1 MAGQRRELARAD
13 AGLADAAAAA
23 AALQGG
29 HVALQAAIVNELKV
43 RPPAVGLAGGKP
55 LFSSIQQSSV
65 CPTFCLHECTPSS
78 TRILVWRQP
87 HGNARRCR
95 HSMVGFEAVSGL

>member
-29 HVALQAAIVNELKV
+29 HVALQAAVVNELKV
-43 RPPAVGLAGGKP
+43 HTPAVGLAGGKP
-55 LFSSIQQSSV
+55 VFLPVQQSPV
-65 CPTFCLHECTPSS
+65 CPTFCVHDCIPSS
-78 TRILVWRQP
+78 TRIMVWRQP
-87 HGNARRCR
+87 HGNARRRR
-95 HSMVGFEAVSGL
+95 HSMVKVLEQL

>member
-43 RPPAVGLAGGKP
+43 RRPQWGWRVASPSFPQSNRAQFAQHSVCTSAHPPA
-55 LFSSIQQSSV
+55 
-65 CPTFCLHECTPSS
+65 
-78 TRILVWRQP
+78 
-87 HGNARRCR
+87 HG
-95 HSMVGFEAVSGL
+95 S